1 MEDELQEKM
10 IEQFSWLIDA
20 IKIGGPP
27 VIILLTLAVIL
38 LLRENR
44 RLVGVID
51 AMHTEKDKMFRE
63 AKLES
68 DTRTE
73 RLLTA
78 LNNNTAAINTNSTN
92 TEAVKGSLNSILMV
106 IAGLL
111 KGNANN
117 GE

>member
-1 MEDELQEKM
+1 MEDELQKEM
-10 IEQFSWLIDA
+10 IEEFSWLIDA

-27 VIILLTLAVIL
+27 VIILLTLAVVL

-44 RLVGVID
+44 RLSNLIES
-51 AMHTEKDKMFRE
+51 MHDEKEKMFRE
-63 AKLES
+63 WKTET

-78 LNNNTAAINTNSTN
+78 LSNNTTAINTNASN
-92 TEAVKGSLNSILMV
+92 TESVKGSLNSILMV
-106 IAGLL
+106 IAGVL
-111 KGNANN
+111 KGKTD